1 MQRRKNGNRTE
12 PNRTEPNRTEPN
24 RTEIIHNLENNF
36 KQNNILKLKQLFPEV
51 FCEDQI
57 NFEKLKLVLGA
68 ENLAGAGERYQL
80 DWAGKTAAYLN
91 LQSPTSRTLVPC
103 KEESADFDGTQ
114 NVFIEAENLE
124 ALKILQKAYAGS
136 VKMIYI
142 DPPYNT
148 GNDSFIYPDKF
159 SESREEY
166 ARRVGD
172 TDDAGYLKRDGVFQG
187 AWRKNGKDSGHY
199 HSNWL
204 SMMLPRLHLAKTL
217 LREDGV
223 IFISIDDNE
232 QAQLKLLCDEVFGA
246 ENFVAEFAIASNSAK
261 NNSKF
266 VSVSHEYLLC
276 YVKNKLVTV
285 EDWSVHK
292 SNINEFKKIA
302 ASLLKRGLNHEEIH
316 SELLSLVKYPKFY
329 EFDHY
334 TYADEQGLYQASDL
348 TAPNS
353 KNYYDIL
360 HPKTKEPCKTGVR
373 GWAYSST
380 EMKNLLE
387 KNYILFGEDEN
398 TMPRLKNYLFENE
411 KSLPRSILFFD
422 SQSSTKW
429 IKSENLGFDYPK
441 SIDYIKH
448 IISMYPENNFIVMD
462 FFSGSGTTAHAV
474 MQLNA
479 EDGGNRR
486 YICVQLPEETDEK
499 SEARK
504 AEFDTIAEIAKE
516 RIRRAGRQISDGLQD
531 GSEIDTGF
539 KVFKLAE
546 SGFKQWR
553 QPGQADTEAL
563 QRELSLNIDSVL
575 SETSSENLLY
585 ELMLRMG
592 LKLTCKVSFSDDV
605 YFVEDEDTGGLYA
618 FLLER
623 VDQGL
628 IEAVLAKHP
637 VKVAAL
643 DRLFEGD
650 DALKSNTVLQ
660 MKDAG
665 VMFECV

>member
-1 MQRRKNGNRTE
+1 M
-12 PNRTEPNRTEPN
+12 
-24 RTEIIHNLENNF
+24 
-36 KQNNILKLKQLFPEV
+36 
-51 FCEDQI
+51 
-57 NFEKLKLVLGA
+57 
-68 ENLAGAGERYQL
+68 
-80 DWAGKTAAYLN
+80 
-91 LQSPTSRTLVPC
+91 
-103 KEESADFDGTQ
+103 
-114 NVFIEAENLE
+114 FIEAENLE
-124 ALKILQKAYAGS
+124 ALKILQKSYAGS

-148 GNDSFIYPDKF
+148 GSDSFIYPDKF
-159 SESREEY
+159 SESRKEY

-172 TDDAGYLKRDGVFQG
+172 TDDADYLKRDGVFQG

-246 ENFVAEFAIASNSAK
+246 ENFVEQIIWEKKFSPQNDAKYFSENHDYLICYAK
-261 NNSKF
+261 NITELEIK
-266 VSVSHEYLLC
+266 LLPR
-276 YVKNKLVTV
+276 T
-285 EDWSVHK
+285 
-292 SNINEFKKIA
+292 
-302 ASLLKRGLNHEEIH
+302 EEMNAR
-316 SELLSLVKYPKFY
+316 Y
-329 EFDHY
+329 
-334 TYADEQGLYQASDL
+334 
-348 TAPNS
+348 
-353 KNYYDIL
+353 KNYDND
-360 HPKTKEPCKTGVR
+360 PRGV
-373 GWAYSST
+373 WTSD
-380 EMKNLLE
+380 NLLRKDVQQSGIYTITTPNGTQYNPPSGRSWRVSQTKFIE
-387 KNYILFGEDEN
+387 MVADNRIWFGEDGGN
-398 TMPRLKNYLFENE
+398 VPRIKRFLSEVQDGTKAISIWKFNEVGHNQEASQELRKLFDGDSYFDTPKPIRLIVQTLRLTTN
-411 KSLPRSILFFD
+411 SDDLIL
-422 SQSSTKW
+422 
-429 IKSENLGFDYPK
+429 
-441 SIDYIKH
+441 
-448 IISMYPENNFIVMD
+448 D

-479 EDGGNRR
+479 GDGGSRR
-486 YICVQLPEETDEK
+486 FICVQLPEETDEK

-504 AEFDTIAEIAKE
+504 AGFDTIAEIAKE
-516 RIRRAGRQISDGLQD
+516 RIRRAGRQISDGLQN

-553 QPGQADTEAL
+553 QTGQADTESL
-563 QRELSLNIDSVL
+563 QHELSLNIDSVL
-575 SETSSENLLY
+575 SETPSENLLY

-605 YFVEDEDTGGLYA
+605 YCVEDEDTGGLYA

-637 VKVAAL
+637 TKMAAL

-665 VMFECV
+665 VMFDCV

>member
-1 MQRRKNGNRTE
+1 MA
-12 PNRTEPNRTEPN
+12 TEPNRTEPN
-24 RTEIIHNLENNF
+24 RTEIIHDLENNF
-36 KQNNILKLKQLFPEV
+36 KQNSILKLKQLFPEV

-57 NFEKLKLVLGA
+57 DFEKLKLVLGA

-124 ALKILQKAYAGS
+124 ALKILQKSYAGS

-148 GNDSFIYPDKF
+148 GSDSFIYPDKF
-159 SESREEY
+159 SESRKEY

-172 TDDAGYLKRDGVFQG
+172 TDDADYLKRDGVFQG

-246 ENFVAEFAIASNSAK
+246 ENFVEQIIWEKKFSPQNDAKYFSENHDYLICYAK
-261 NNSKF
+261 NITELEIK
-266 VSVSHEYLLC
+266 LLPR
-276 YVKNKLVTV
+276 T
-285 EDWSVHK
+285 
-292 SNINEFKKIA
+292 
-302 ASLLKRGLNHEEIH
+302 EEMNAR
-316 SELLSLVKYPKFY
+316 Y
-329 EFDHY
+329 
-334 TYADEQGLYQASDL
+334 
-348 TAPNS
+348 
-353 KNYYDIL
+353 KNYDNDPRGVWTSDNLLRKDVQQSGIYTITT
-360 HPKTKEPCKTGVR
+360 PNGTQYNPPSGRSWRVSQTKF
-373 GWAYSST
+373 T
-380 EMKNLLE
+380 EMVADNR
-387 KNYILFGEDEN
+387 IWFGEDGGN
-398 TMPRLKNYLFENE
+398 VPRIKRFLSEVQDGTKAISIWKFNEVGHNQEASQELRKLFDGDSYFDTPKPIRLIVQTLRLITN
-411 KSLPRSILFFD
+411 SDDLIL
-422 SQSSTKW
+422 
-429 IKSENLGFDYPK
+429 
-441 SIDYIKH
+441 
-448 IISMYPENNFIVMD
+448 D

-479 EDGGNRR
+479 EDGGSRR
-486 YICVQLPEETDEK
+486 FICVQLPEETDEK

-504 AEFDTIAEIAKE
+504 AGFNTIAEIAKE
-516 RIRRAGRQISDGLQD
+516 RIRRAGRQISDGLQS
-531 GSEIDTGF
+531 GQNVDTGF

-553 QPGQADTEAL
+553 QPADTDAESL
-563 QRELSLNIDSVL
+563 QGELLLNIDSVL
-575 SETSSENLLY
+575 SETPSENLLY

-592 LKLTCKVSFSDDV
+592 LKLTGKVSFSDGV
-605 YFVEDEDTGGLYA
+605 YCVEDEDTGGLYA

-628 IEAVLAKHP
+628 IDAVLAKHP
-637 VKVAAL
+637 AKVAAL

-665 VMFECV
+665 VVFECV

>member
-1 MQRRKNGNRTE
+1 MQRRKNG
-12 PNRTEPNRTEPN
+12 NRTEPN